1 LLDKGGGKVSYHIG
15 ENVIAK
21 AAVRLI
27 RTQKT
32 DGGWQWDNPDTNP
45 SNGVPT
51 PFNTIGVTALGVL
64 DAYRSTVSAD
74 LFSIYANLI
83 DVCGPVYDKM
93 VAAAADPAPSK
104 HRIRGPDIRFLV
116 RLSELVHD
124 GEYKDFAETRWAS
137 AKTEFGAG
145 TATGFAQYIR
155 DARKAQNYPALI
167 PWDINLYI
175 VSLKALG
182 RNSEVAEMA
191 EVIYTSLYVP
201 PLDFNMADHD
211 QAEYWLGPGAALDA
225 FTIAKIHS
233 DVWEPL
239 YNALTAGQEPDG
251 HWPGILGGNNNQTTA
266 YNGASVLK
274 SYIAMF
280 ATKYPYPASRF
291 PQAVLNA
298 MDYLEDQQLPNGG
311 FEGDP
316 GVENTEVTSEVVQ
329 FYNRL
334 PD

>member
-1 LLDKGGGKVSYHIG
+1 MI
-15 ENVIAK
+15 EK

-45 SNGVPT
+45 SAGVPT
-51 PFNTIGVTALGVL
+51 PFNTIGVTALGFL
-64 DAYRSTVSAD
+64 DAYRNSGTIPVFAA
-74 LFSIYANLI
+74 YTNLMA
-83 DVCGPVYDKM
+83 VCGKAYDKM
-93 VAAAADPAPSK
+93 VAAAAESDPSK

-116 RLSELVHD
+116 RLSQLVD
-124 GEYKDFAETRWAS
+124 DPVYQDFAETRWAA

-182 RNSEVAEMA
+182 HDSEVAEMA

-201 PLDFNMADHD
+201 PLDFHMADHD

-225 FTIAKIHS
+225 FTIAGVHD
-233 DVWEPL
+233 DVWKPL
-239 YNALTAGQEPDG
+239 YDALLAGQQPDG
-251 HWPGILGGNNNQTTA
+251 HWPGVLGGNNNQTTA
-266 YNGASVLK
+266 YNGAAALK
-274 SYIAMF
+274 AYITMF
-280 ATKYPYPASRF
+280 ASGYPYPAGRF

-298 MDYLEDQQLPNGG
+298 LDYLEDQQLPNGG

-329 FYNRL
+329 FYNRI
-334 PD
+334 PK